1 MGLHLVTCCK
11 MKRNKGLP
19 YITRGPLMHKFYMNK
34 LPSYMIFQNSP
45 ESIAVLR
52 RQVGMIPVGTGLIG
66 DIEVITEG
74 QERVRGSY
82 L

>member
-1 MGLHLVTCCK
+1 
-11 MKRNKGLP
+11 
-19 YITRGPLMHKFYMNK
+19 
-34 LPSYMIFQNSP
+34 MIFQNSP

-52 RQVGMIPVGTGLIG
+52 RQVGMIPVGTRLIG